1 MTAVQLQLN
10 LWEQLAQAQAQPEA
24 TDWRQLCL
32 AFDEAIDQTP
42 VELRL
47 ATAADAI
54 EQMADLLLARATAWA
69 EHWNRRP
76 GDGPVLDEDLFAEL
90 VRQSFSLDLSG
101 LVDEPELYVRA
112 ASEKAH
118 EDADSVVE
126 YREKT
131 EVLAE
136 LESFVDEDTG
146 EAEVER
152 EHDEN
157 VGAWAEAIQG
167 WMERQG
173 IESAALIRLQEGSGL
188 SMVKLWLAAL
198 LCGLGMEQRGAFYDM
213 GGVEI
218 WVRLGL

>member
-10 LWEQLAQAQAQPEA
+10 LWEQLEQAQASPEA

-32 AFDEAIDQTP
+32 AFDETIELTP

-69 EHWNRRP
+69 EDWNRRP

-118 EDADSVVE
+118 EDAESVVE

-136 LESFVDEDTG
+136 LESFVGED
-146 EAEVER
+146 AEDVEQL
-152 EHDEN
+152 EYDEN
-157 VGAWAEAIQG
+157 IAAWAEAVRG
-167 WMERQG
+167 WMLGQQADEVAFAELR
-173 IESAALIRLQEGSGL
+173 EGVGL
-188 SMVKLWLAAL
+188 SVVKVWLAL
-198 LCGLGMEQRGAFYDM
+198 LLGGFRLRQSGGFY
-213 GGVEI
+213 GGV
-218 WVRLGL
+218 VVAF

>member
-10 LWEQLAQAQAQPEA
+10 LREQLEQAQASPEA

-69 EHWNRRP
+69 EDWNRRP

-101 LVDEPELYVRA
+101 LVSEPELYLRF
-112 ASEKAH
+112 ASEKSH

-136 LESFVDEDTG
+136 LESMVSEDVR
-146 EAEVER
+146 EAEVEL

-157 VGAWAEAIQG
+157 IGAWAEVIRG

-173 IESAALIRLQEGSGL
+173 IESAAMTQLQEGVG
-188 SMVKLWLAAL
+188 VIGGQAVAGGAAVWVRD
-198 LCGLGMEQRGAFYDM
+198 GAEGAFYERE
-213 GGVEI
+213 GVAI
-218 WVRLGL
+218 WLR

>member
-10 LWEQLAQAQAQPEA
+10 LWQQLEQAQASPEA
-24 TDWRQLCL
+24 TDWQQLCL
-32 AFDEAIDQTP
+32 AFDEAINLTP

-54 EQMADLLLARATAWA
+54 EQMADVLLARATAWA
-69 EHWNRRP
+69 EDWNRRP

-118 EDADSVVE
+118 GDADSVVE

-136 LESFVDEDTG
+136 LESFVDEDSG
-146 EAEVER
+146 DAEVQL
-152 EHDEN
+152 EHDED
-157 VGAWAEAIQG
+157 VMAWAEAIRG
-167 WMERQG
+167 WMRSQG
-173 IESAALIRLQEGSGL
+173 LESVALTQLQEATGL
-188 SMVKLWLAAL
+188 SVVKLWLAGL
-198 LCGLGMEQRGAFYDM
+198 LGGLGMEQRGEFYD
-213 GGVEI
+213 GAGVTI
-218 WVRLGL
+218 LSATS